1 MVGIKPQQS
10 LKRSL
15 FTTDI
20 GIQTEVPVGDIAGL
34 SQVKANRAV
43 SRNGKKL
50 DLDASDLGSILKW
63 STDIASDIN
72 LFFGMSLL
80 HELFRLIQSILA
92 LRRLTEIATG
102 IISWQLHSS
111 SRLTV
116 FLTRNL
122 WVAKCLWYGI
132 PTWVLSFVTDLI
144 PQSRLHWMVASTP

>member
-72 LFFGMSLL
+72 LFFGMALL
-80 HELFRLIQSILA
+80 HEVFR
-92 LRRLTEIATG
+92 
-102 IISWQLHSS
+102 
-111 SRLTV
+111 
-116 FLTRNL
+116 
-122 WVAKCLWYGI
+122 
-132 PTWVLSFVTDLI
+132 
-144 PQSRLHWMVASTP
+144 